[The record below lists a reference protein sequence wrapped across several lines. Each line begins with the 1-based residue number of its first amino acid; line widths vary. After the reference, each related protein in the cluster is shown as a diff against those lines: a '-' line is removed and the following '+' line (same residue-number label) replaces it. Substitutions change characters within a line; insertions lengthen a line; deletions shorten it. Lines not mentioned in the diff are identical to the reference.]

1 MAKSGDP
8 EGRERLV
15 SIRDRLL
22 ASVEAGTAGRAA
34 FRDLNVIASVLG
46 TPDEQLEWFLRAA
59 PLDSQRSLNRER
71 GYPWFDPIRELPGYH
86 AWLEGQME
94 DISGQLRE
102 LEALGPWTPEAILG
116 GR

>member
-1 MAKSGDP
+1 MGGHGGSVAG
-8 EGRERLV
+8 GLNGARE
-15 SIRDRLL
+15 
-22 ASVEAGTAGRAA
+22 
-34 FRDLNVIASVLG
+34 F
-46 TPDEQLEWFLRAA
+46 
-59 PLDSQRSLNRER
+59 
-71 GYPWFDPIRELPGYH
+71 PWFDPIRELPGYQ

>member
-22 ASVEAGTAGRAA
+22 GGTPRGAA
-34 FRDLNVIASVLG
+34 FRDLHVIASVLG

-59 PLDSQRSLNRER
+59 PLDVSQQRSLYRAREF
-71 GYPWFDPIRELPGYH
+71 PWYDPIRELPGYQ

-94 DISGQLRE
+94 DIRGQLRE
-102 LEALGPWTPEAILG
+102 LEALGPWTPEAVLG